1 MSGYRSPIGGK
12 NGDQACSSRQQSLSL
27 RTQEQGGLRMI
38 RRDDNRPFSGGRPQA
53 SRRAVRDEKR
63 KDRPP
68 HTTDGAATTGGS
80 PSRVRRWVAAFRE
93 RPFRHACNPA
103 CGVYVRYRDG
113 LSPER
118 AETPV
123 RRGASGPAPDE
134 TALNEAVRDGHA
146 AREAGN
152 TTMNAYTREDDD
164 ADSAGHNNPPKN
176 DIGNGNGRVSD
187 RKPENRA
194 LSLTGWKR
202 PSSYGPDCRNKA
214 P

>member
-12 NGDQACSSRQQSLSL
+12 NDDQACSSRQQSLSL
-27 RTQEQGGLRMI
+27 RTQKPGGLRMI
-38 RRDDNRPFSGGRPQA
+38 RRDDSRPFSGGRTQA
-53 SRRAVRDEKR
+53 SRRAVRDE
-63 KDRPP
+63 
-68 HTTDGAATTGGS
+68 
-80 PSRVRRWVAAFRE
+80 
-93 RPFRHACNPA
+93 
-103 CGVYVRYRDG
+103 
-113 LSPER
+113 
-118 AETPV
+118 
-123 RRGASGPAPDE
+123 
-134 TALNEAVRDGHA
+134 TALNEAARDGHA

-164 ADSAGHNNPPKN
+164 EDSAGHNNPPKN

>member
-12 NGDQACSSRQQSLSL
+12 NDDQACSSRQQSLSL
-27 RTQEQGGLRMI
+27 RTQKPGGLRMI
-38 RRDDNRPFSGGRPQA
+38 RRDDSRPFSGGRPQA
-53 SRRAVRDEKR
+53 SRRAVRDGKR

-68 HTTDGAATTGGS
+68 HADGAATTGGS

-103 CGVYVRYRDG
+103 CGACVRYRDG

-123 RRGASGPAPDE
+123 RRGASGPVPDE
-134 TALNEAVRDGHA
+134 TALNEAARDGHA

-164 ADSAGHNNPPKN
+164 EDSAGHNNPPKN

-194 LSLTGWKR
+194 LETTVQLRSGL
-202 PSSYGPDCRNKA
+202 P
-214 P
+214 